1 MTHRGRCWP
10 DLILASSALSLIL
23 FTSIYNGQCPLC
35 MHASTKQLPIDIGQ
49 LISNYFD
56 LHLYEFPDLTALSQA
71 YPRWLLT
78 ECADQKLSINIPQH
92 IFCTTPLHGKRNLR
106 TKTSWD
112 FFLMTLKSFFQILS
126 CRRKCHRLAAKLLT
140 LTVMFWLFY
149 DPDHHVNPESANNC
163 EIMNP

>member
-78 ECADQKLSINIPQH
+78 ECADQKFVYKYPSTYFLHHTPPRKTQFENKNI
-92 IFCTTPLHGKRNLR
+92 LG
-106 TKTSWD
+106 
-112 FFLMTLKSFFQILS
+112 FFLVTLKSFFQILS
-126 CRRKCHRLAAKLLT
+126 CRRKCYRLAAKLLT
-140 LTVMFWLFY
+140 LTIMFWRFY
-149 DPDHHVNPESANNC
+149 DPDYHVNPESVNNC

>member
-1 MTHRGRCWP
+1 MKQPFFLAIFGNFWGRESSPALTMTHRGRCWP

-78 ECADQKLSINIPQH
+78 ECADQKLSINILQH

-112 FFLMTLKSFFQILS
+112 FFSWPWSPFSKFCPVGACVTGWQQ
-126 CRRKCHRLAAKLLT
+126 
-140 LTVMFWLFY
+140 
-149 DPDHHVNPESANNC
+149 NC
-163 EIMNP
+163 WR